1 MHVLKFLELD
11 EYSVNPFHD
20 GNESAWHKFQKFQ
33 ENLKFIPVVSF
44 LAIVVLRSVFGSIF
58 PPADYLRT
66 FVYSLYYSLS
76 E

>member
-1 MHVLKFLELD
+1 MFLKFLELD
-11 EYSVNPFHD
+11 EYSVNPFHG
-20 GNESAWHKFQKFQ
+20 GNESAWHKLRKFQ

-58 PPADYLRT
+58 PLADYLHT